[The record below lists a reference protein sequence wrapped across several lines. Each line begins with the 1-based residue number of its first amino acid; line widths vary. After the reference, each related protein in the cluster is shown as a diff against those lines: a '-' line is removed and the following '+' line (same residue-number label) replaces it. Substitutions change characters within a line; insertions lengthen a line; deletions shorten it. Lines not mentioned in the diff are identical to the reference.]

1 MLATI
6 PYNIAYNYSV
16 ETYIYFLKLRMSIRR
31 NNAGQQQNN
40 EMKSA
45 YSDTFNASHGTVTNR
60 DYIELGEINN
70 FEPSYVNMDARGLV

>member
-16 ETYIYFLKLRMSIRR
+16 ETDIFFFKLRMSLRR
-31 NNAGQQQNN
+31 NNARQQQNY
-40 EMKSA
+40 EMKPAYNDAFSA
-45 YSDTFNASHGTVTNR
+45 SQGTVTNKN
-60 DYIELGEINN
+60 YIELGEINN